1 MGHNANDS
9 LNDLQKK
16 YKEVCSDLNLD
27 KASAD
32 EAWQSFQRIGN
43 NYSLEV
49 SPSVKCNLV
58 NANEFIHGQQG
69 EKMHWLA
76 CALYV
81 SCRKGVTPT
90 VGGGHS
96 GFVKGN
102 CVSLTRLLR
111 SCSLRYD
118 I

>member
-49 SPSVKCNLV
+49 N
-58 NANEFIHGQQG
+58 
-69 EKMHWLA
+69 
-76 CALYV
+76 
-81 SCRKGVTPT
+81 
-90 VGGGHS
+90 
-96 GFVKGN
+96 
-102 CVSLTRLLR
+102 
-111 SCSLRYD
+111 
-118 I
+118 